1 MSTISAGI
9 GLVSGIDTKAI
20 IEALVSAQTRSV
32 DIIEARVAGFQ
43 ETASAYNALEASVL
57 SLSLSGTRL
66 KSESTF
72 GSFTTTNSD
81 TSQLT
86 VQSDREAVSAGTYG
100 FRTVRTA
107 SAHQLLSGG
116 FSSANQKLDAGTL
129 VLGTGGSLSPP
140 ASLDL
145 LNEGEGISPGKIKLT
160 DRSGATAQVDLS
172 TATTVEDVLSAVN
185 SESDIS
191 ITASVANGRFVLTD
205 TSGGSG
211 TLAISDVGLRQ
222 TVAGLGLDGSA
233 SGDTLTGAEVF
244 NVFEG
249 MTLDYI
255 NDGNGLRLSSKAA
268 DFRIRLTDDSTLD
281 INLDDATTIGDVVSL
296 INDHEDNEGRVSASL
311 VNGRLQLEDLT
322 GGGGSS
328 ELSVENLSSSS
339 VVRQL
344 GLDATA
350 SGTTLTGNSL
360 TAGPGSVLLRNLNGG
375 NGVTAGTIQITD
387 RTGTTADIDL
397 STAES
402 LDEVL
407 SAINNAKSTG
417 DVDLQLRAEIDAA
430 GTGIIITDTSGSTAS
445 NLIISDLNGSLA
457 ADLKISTDTDGTTVE
472 SAQLNLRSVNE
483 ATSLSTYAPDGK
495 SVGLGSIL
503 ITDSAGKEAIV
514 SINSTVKTI
523 GDVIDRINAAK
534 GISVTA
540 RLNDTGDGF
549 VIVDDAG
556 GEGTL
561 SIEQSGDGTTAE
573 DLRLTGSVGDDGN
586 GNQTISSR
594 KAVVIELT
602 GEETV
607 ADLVEQLNT
616 FSGTV
621 TASLINDGSPFN
633 PVRLEVRSA
642 TTGDSS
648 RLLVNSTGIDIAF
661 QTTAVGRDAL
671 LAVTSG
677 AGQEFLVTSE
687 TNKFEDVVTGLD
699 VTTVAA
705 SETSSTISITRD
717 VSRPAEAIQNFVD
730 TYNNLVTILGE
741 LTKFEPSTNSRGVLQ
756 GNSFA
761 LRLQQRLS
769 NLLNDR
775 FNNDGTIRQLND
787 VGVRISTGGKLSFDV
802 DEFREVAT
810 DDPDGVADFFLRDE
824 TGFGVQAEAALKAL
838 TDPVDGTFKTAT
850 DAVQASIDA
859 ANERI
864 ADLNEILEVKRNRL
878 LIQFTNMESILGTL
892 NNQQQALAAFQ
903 PVGLQQSSNS

>member
-9 GLVSGIDTKAI
+9 GLVSGIDTTAI
-20 IEALVSAQTRSV
+20 IEALVAAQSGSV
-32 DIIEARVAGFQ
+32 KLIEARVTGYQ
-43 ETASAYNALEASVL
+43 ETQSALNALEASVL
-57 SLSLSGTRL
+57 SMSLSGTRL

-86 VQSDREAVSAGTYG
+86 VKTDRDAVSAGSYG

-116 FSSANQKLDAGTL
+116 FSSADQKLDAGTL
-129 VLGTGGSLSPP
+129 VIGTGGSLTPP
-140 ASLDL
+140 ATLDL
-145 LNEGEGISPGKIKLT
+145 LNNGEGISPGTIKLT
-160 DRSGATAQVDLS
+160 DRSGASAEIDLS
-172 TATTVEDVLSAVN
+172 TATSVEDVLSAIN
-185 SESDIS
+185 SQSS
-191 ITASVANGRFVLTD
+191 IDVTATVEDGRFVLTD

-211 TLAISDVGLRQ
+211 TLTVADVGVSQ
-222 TVAGLGLDGSA
+222 TVSDLGLDTTA
-233 SGDTLTGAEVF
+233 SDDTLTGSEVF
-244 NVFEG
+244 TVFEG

-255 NDGNGLRLSSKAA
+255 NDGNGLRLSSGA
-268 DFRIRLTDDSTLD
+268 DDLRIRLTDDTTLD
-281 INLDDATTIGDVVSL
+281 VNLDDLTTIGEVLSA
-296 INDHEDNEGRVSASL
+296 INDHEDNEGRVSATL
-311 VNGRLQLEDLT
+311 IDGRIQLEDLT
-322 GGGGSS
+322 AGGGSS
-328 ELSVENLSSSS
+328 SLSVEDLSSSA

-350 SGTTLTGNSL
+350 SGTTLTGNRL

-375 NGVTAGTIQITD
+375 EGVTAGMIQLTD

-397 STAES
+397 SNAES

-407 SAINNAKSTG
+407 SAINNAKSAG
-417 DVDLQLRAEIDAA
+417 DVDLQLFAEIDDA
-430 GTGIIITDTSGSTAS
+430 GTGIKITDTSGATAS
-445 NLIISDLNGSLA
+445 NLIITDLTGSLA
-457 ADLKISTDTDGTTVE
+457 ADLNIATDTDGTTVE
-472 SAQLNLRSVNE
+472 SDRLNLRSVNE

-495 SVGLGSIL
+495 SVGLGSFL

-523 GDVIDRINAAK
+523 GDVIDRINAAS

-549 VIVDDAG
+549 VIDDDAG

-561 SIEQSGDGTTAE
+561 TIEQSGGGTTVE
-573 DLRLTGSVGDDGN
+573 DLRLTGEAVDDGS
-586 GNQTISSR
+586 GNQSISSR

-621 TASLINDGSPFN
+621 KASLINDGSPFN

-642 TTGDSS
+642 STGDAS
-648 RLLVNSTGIDIAF
+648 RLLVDASSIDFGF

-677 AGQEFLVTSE
+677 AGQEFLVSSE
-687 TNKFEDVVTGLD
+687 TNTFEDVVTGLD
-699 VTTVAA
+699 VTAVAA
-705 SETSSTISITRD
+705 SETSATITIARD
-717 VSRPAEAIQNFVD
+717 TSRSADAIQNFVD
-730 TYNNLVTILGE
+730 TYNNLITILGE
-741 LTKFEPSTNSRGVLQ
+741 FTKFEPSSNSRGVLQ

-761 LRLQQRLS
+761 LRLEQRLS

-775 FNNDGTIRQLND
+775 FNTDGSIRQLND
-787 VGVRISTGGKLSFDV
+787 IGVRISSGGKLSFDT
-802 DEFREVAT
+802 DEFQTAALE
-810 DDPDGVADFFLRDE
+810 DPDGVADFFLRDE
-824 TGFGVQAEAALKAL
+824 TGFGAQAEAAIQSL
-838 TDPVDGTFKTAT
+838 TDPIDGAFKTAN
-850 DAVQASIDA
+850 DAVQANIDA

-864 ADLNEILEVKRNRL
+864 SDLNEILEVRRNRL
-878 LIQFTNMESILGTL
+878 LIEFTNMESILGSL
-892 NNQQQALAAFQ
+892 NNQQQALAAFS
-903 PVGLQQSSNS
+903 PVPNQQQSN